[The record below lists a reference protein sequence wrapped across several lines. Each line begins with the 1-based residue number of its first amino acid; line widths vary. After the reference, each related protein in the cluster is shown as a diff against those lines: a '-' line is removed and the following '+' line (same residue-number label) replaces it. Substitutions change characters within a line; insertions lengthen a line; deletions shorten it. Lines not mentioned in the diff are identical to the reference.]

1 MAWNTVRKEDKPY
14 SFDKEGLTLVEYTND
29 GRLYFVDNLNNI
41 LVGEDDF
48 LAVSYIPSSDTDNR
62 LPVVCV
68 RGLGSIGKDFL
79 KVCRWLNFDPK
90 DTDEL
95 PRYHEENIIKNIS
108 REDGGNGE
116 NGAGGG
122 MSVVSVNPATGEE
135 MTTNSNSKPFNRPN
149 NQNNN
154 QNGNSNNPNNNNN
167 DSNGEG
173 VNTSEASYY
182 DEYAE
187 FLEELE
193 KQSEKKPEEQSVQLE
208 EKIGSIFSFV
218 RRVH

>member
-1 MAWNTVRKEDKPY
+1 MAWNTVRKEDKTY

-116 NGAGGG
+116 NGDGGG

-149 NQNNN
+149 NQNGN
-154 QNGNSNNPNNNNN
+154 QNGNSNNPNHNN

-173 VNTSEASYY
+173 VNTSEASHY

-208 EKIGSIFSFV
+208 EKISSIFSFV

>member
-48 LAVSYIPSSDTDNR
+48 LAVSYIPTSDTDNR

-79 KVCRWLNFDPK
+79 KVCKWLNFDPK

-122 MSVVSVNPATGEE
+122 MNVVSINPATGEE
-135 MTTNSNSKPFNRPN
+135 MTNNSNSKPFERPN
-149 NQNNN
+149 KP
-154 QNGNSNNPNNNNN
+154 SNNPNGNNKPN
-167 DSNGEG
+167 DSQNHNDGNGEG
-173 VNTSEASYY
+173 VNTSETSHY

-193 KQSEKKPEEQSVQLE
+193 KSEKKQDEQTVQME